1 MAETQQPADDHLPGR
16 RPGATEPADAA
27 DPADGGRATGDD
39 GGSVG
44 QVLLEEDL
52 ETVNRLM
59 GFLRGDGA

>member
-1 MAETQQPADDHLPGR
+1 MAETQQPDDDHLPGR
-16 RPGATEPADAA
+16 RPGTAEPAEAA
-27 DPADGGRATGDD
+27 DPADGDRAAGDD
-39 GGSVG
+39 GGSVA